1 MPTILRVGGFRIAI
15 YSSDHR
21 PAHVHVVGHGGEA
34 VFDLN
39 CPKGP
44 PALREVYG
52 LFRSAVAHVRAVVA
66 DELLVLCVAWE
77 AIHGKA

>member
-1 MPTILRVGGFRIAI
+1 MPTILRVGGFRVAI

-21 PAHVHVVGHGGEA
+21 PAHVHVVGRGGEA
-34 VFDLN
+34 VFYLN

-52 LFRSAVAHVRAVVA
+52 LSRSAVVYLRGVIAE
-66 DELLVLCVAWE
+66 ELSILCVAWE
-77 AIHGKA
+77 SMHGKA